1 MGDGNIQLD
10 AEAQSLFEQLG
21 GLESWKENLSAG
33 GDRIAETLHAEQMRL
48 DAVRIL
54 LIRTAYLVSR
64 YLKDETFAGT
74 YAHEADVFAE
84 LSGVLPRLTGLSG
97 HLGCTFIR
105 YRGAPADPNLPEK
118 YDYELVVGNTVVDS
132 LMARRVARRNGKEAA
147 KLPDQ
152 LLDAFTVFADYG
164 VNNIYIE
171 IPDDLKTH
179 LPAIRVNL
187 KILSGFRQ
195 SRQTGA
201 DVSVE
206 IDGRQMT
213 VPVINDESMFPDPN
227 LTLLAG
233 LNRLK
238 VRSMEA
244 LVEKVDHW
252 LRKKSDPKSNSNK
265 YTAVYN
271 AALAFPKIRAQLKK
285 PLVEMNNVKWLISD
299 NKDENVTL
307 EKAYVARLALDT
319 AGTTPQK
326 VAKMIKSIYGDD
338 YAKINNASLG
348 ERLNLSSDLLTAA
361 ETHREKANVR
371 KELLGNLSQRLDQVK
386 DHVIDEVEVRQDG
399 HDGDM
404 ADGSGKKVHHQ
415 VYQMVNFYKG
425 RSTTRKKMVGMVHRP
440 IAFKPRDYEIL
451 AKDFR
456 ISHDDAVAL
465 VDELKGC
472 FGEGGRFRK
481 KSFHGACGH
490 FKQYEQK
497 IFGFLWHHMKDAILP
512 EDRVAF
518 LNALQDLTAQ
528 MKQPKRAFKILIED
542 ICSDPEKVQFA
553 DNKALMLVNLIVH
566 RPDKSLAD
574 YEITPEDIVLNHQNL
589 DPMVVQY
596 ASWRIDKEREQFFT
610 KVQTIHNKV
619 LEALSLGETSGK
631 QIPASVLLNLE
642 RELYIF
648 LSMVACDTGKSIL
661 RSAVNEYGDP
671 ASDIYHRKE
680 SDKFLGGMM
689 QNLRVSL
696 RGLGS
701 VGGMQDIHIL
711 EEVKQHN
718 EDFQRLKNDRQF
730 RAQARLVT
738 EWADEAIKIIKFKG

>member
-1 MGDGNIQLD
+1 L
-10 AEAQSLFEQLG
+10 A
-21 GLESWKENLSAG
+21 
-33 GDRIAETLHAEQMRL
+33 
-48 DAVRIL
+48 
-54 LIRTAYLVSR
+54 
-64 YLKDETFAGT
+64 
-74 YAHEADVFAE
+74 
-84 LSGVLPRLTGLSG
+84 GLSG
-97 HLGCTFIR
+97 HLGCAFIR
-105 YRGAPADPNLPEK
+105 YRGAPADPNFPEK

-132 LMARRVARRNGKEAA
+132 LMAPRVARRNGKEAA

-164 VNNIYIE
+164 VNNVYIE
-171 IPDDLKTH
+171 IPDDITTH
-179 LPAIRVNL
+179 LPAIRINL

-299 NKDENVTL
+299 GKDENVTL
-307 EKAYVARLALDT
+307 EKAFVARLALDT

-465 VDELKGC
+465 AAISSNTN
-472 FGEGGRFRK
+472 RK
-481 KSFHGACGH
+481 YS
-490 FKQYEQK
+490 
-497 IFGFLWHHMKDAILP
+497 
-512 EDRVAF
+512 
-518 LNALQDLTAQ
+518 
-528 MKQPKRAFKILIED
+528 
-542 ICSDPEKVQFA
+542 
-553 DNKALMLVNLIVH
+553 
-566 RPDKSLAD
+566 
-574 YEITPEDIVLNHQNL
+574 
-589 DPMVVQY
+589 
-596 ASWRIDKEREQFFT
+596 AS
-610 KVQTIHNKV
+610 
-619 LEALSLGETSGK
+619 
-631 QIPASVLLNLE
+631 
-642 RELYIF
+642 
-648 LSMVACDTGKSIL
+648 
-661 RSAVNEYGDP
+661 YG
-671 ASDIYHRKE
+671 
-680 SDKFLGGMM
+680 
-689 QNLRVSL
+689 
-696 RGLGS
+696 
-701 VGGMQDIHIL
+701 
-711 EEVKQHN
+711 
-718 EDFQRLKNDRQF
+718 
-730 RAQARLVT
+730 T
-738 EWADEAIKIIKFKG
+738 T